1 MAENKIKYSIVIPTY
16 NHLDDCLRPCLESII
31 KYTDLDNV
39 EVIVIANGCRDSTVP
54 YVNSLGKPFKCI
66 EHKEQ
71 LGYTKA
77 TNIGMRVACG
87 DYIILLNNDTVFLP
101 QQKNEWLAILEKPFL
116 IDPQAGMSG
125 PMLFKGVPGKSNDFI
140 MFFCAMTTRKVVD
153 NIGYL
158 DEMYSP
164 GGVEDVDYGLRLT
177 IGGYKLYSVATSRCV
192 EAKDAHHMSF
202 GSFPIYHPGGTTCS
216 KEPGWN
222 DILIRNNRLLAQKFP
237 EYFTG
242 LDWINELEKQTK
254 RKIYD
259 CFPFFN
265 EFEILEIRLAEL
277 YDIVDKF
284 IIIEAS
290 KTHSGRDKP
299 LYLRENIAKFAK
311 YQDKIVIHTVD
322 FPANLQDAWSRER
335 SQRDAIMD
343 ILRPIMN
350 DNDFAII
357 SDCDEIPKVSAI
369 QKFIANNTYKVGIL
383 QQKRYMYYLNNENVS
398 TDEPQLNA
406 RIVSCK
412 LLKDYKNTP
421 CAVRYCDKYDVMP
434 FEYIDDGGWHFTFMG
449 GAEKVIEKI
458 KSFAHTEYDRSA
470 KTEKNTVLQ
479 NIENSK
485 DVYDCKSSWK
495 FVDIDSTFPKQVLQN
510 VEKYIQLGFIKKQHR
525 IIDCFTFYNELDMLD
540 LRLNELNDVVDKFV
554 ICEAKYT
561 HQGNPKPLYFKDNF
575 QRYKEFAHKI
585 CHIVV
590 EYFPSCSDANIQ
602 HWANEAY
609 QRDRLADGL
618 QDCNDDDIIII
629 SDVDEIPNK
638 QKIQDC
644 KTAKCLSQT
653 LYIYNF
659 NLQSDIEWC
668 HAKIVPYHE
677 LRDKYNLQMSF
688 LRNFVVLE
696 SIKNAGWHLSYFG
709 DVDYIYQKLQ
719 AFAHVELKAKSKVE
733 IANAI
738 LKGETFWQ
746 LDGHSRS
753 LNRII
758 SNVNIP
764 NVAITNKEK
773 YKEFFAMD
781 NLVEIYQ
788 KANPNLFE
796 EIYKIDVYNMKPEE
810 YSGCVVVDIG
820 ANIGVYAKRAV
831 DLGAS
836 VVHCFEP
843 ERNNFVKLCSYLR
856 DEQNIK
862 KYNLAV
868 ADIDTKFVNLTPED
882 TSANIYGATS
892 LDMSSAV
899 PCITLQNIIDLLNE
913 QRLVLKIDCEGA
925 EFDILM
931 NIEYAHMRNVEI
943 LLLEIHDRM
952 NPKYIDRSKDLI
964 DRMKE
969 FGFTIVYQAP
979 QWGVWYDNG
988 TFIPSPIYCYKMKR
1002 VNL

>member
-1 MAENKIKYSIVIPTY
+1 YSIVIPTY

-343 ILRPIMN
+343 ILRP
-350 DNDFAII
+350 
-357 SDCDEIPKVSAI
+357 
-369 QKFIANNTYKVGIL
+369 
-383 QQKRYMYYLNNENVS
+383 
-398 TDEPQLNA
+398 
-406 RIVSCK
+406 
-412 LLKDYKNTP
+412 
-421 CAVRYCDKYDVMP
+421 
-434 FEYIDDGGWHFTFMG
+434 
-449 GAEKVIEKI
+449 
-458 KSFAHTEYDRSA
+458 
-470 KTEKNTVLQ
+470 
-479 NIENSK
+479 
-485 DVYDCKSSWK
+485 
-495 FVDIDSTFPKQVLQN
+495 
-510 VEKYIQLGFIKKQHR
+510 
-525 IIDCFTFYNELDMLD
+525 
-540 LRLNELNDVVDKFV
+540 
-554 ICEAKYT
+554 
-561 HQGNPKPLYFKDNF
+561 
-575 QRYKEFAHKI
+575 
-585 CHIVV
+585 
-590 EYFPSCSDANIQ
+590 
-602 HWANEAY
+602 
-609 QRDRLADGL
+609 
-618 QDCNDDDIIII
+618 
-629 SDVDEIPNK
+629 
-638 QKIQDC
+638 
-644 KTAKCLSQT
+644 
-653 LYIYNF
+653 
-659 NLQSDIEWC
+659 
-668 HAKIVPYHE
+668 
-677 LRDKYNLQMSF
+677 
-688 LRNFVVLE
+688 
-696 SIKNAGWHLSYFG
+696 
-709 DVDYIYQKLQ
+709 
-719 AFAHVELKAKSKVE
+719 
-733 IANAI
+733 
-738 LKGETFWQ
+738 
-746 LDGHSRS
+746 
-753 LNRII
+753 
-758 SNVNIP
+758 
-764 NVAITNKEK
+764 
-773 YKEFFAMD
+773 
-781 NLVEIYQ
+781 
-788 KANPNLFE
+788 
-796 EIYKIDVYNMKPEE
+796 
-810 YSGCVVVDIG
+810 
-820 ANIGVYAKRAV
+820 
-831 DLGAS
+831 
-836 VVHCFEP
+836 
-843 ERNNFVKLCSYLR
+843 
-856 DEQNIK
+856 
-862 KYNLAV
+862 
-868 ADIDTKFVNLTPED
+868 
-882 TSANIYGATS
+882 
-892 LDMSSAV
+892 
-899 PCITLQNIIDLLNE
+899 
-913 QRLVLKIDCEGA
+913 
-925 EFDILM
+925 
-931 NIEYAHMRNVEI
+931 
-943 LLLEIHDRM
+943 
-952 NPKYIDRSKDLI
+952 
-964 DRMKE
+964 
-969 FGFTIVYQAP
+969 
-979 QWGVWYDNG
+979 
-988 TFIPSPIYCYKMKR
+988 
-1002 VNL
+1002 